1 MFIVPGNGV
10 GRRALVAAVE
20 AASRILKL
28 LISCFRTA
36 CLPGMGMEEVRGIVA
51 GGFGAGREKRFA
63 PAASLPAFYRNS
75 ASGAAL
81 FRLVLL
87 DSFG

>member
-1 MFIVPGNGV
+1 
-10 GRRALVAAVE
+10 
-20 AASRILKL
+20 
-28 LISCFRTA
+28 
-36 CLPGMGMEEVRGIVA
+36 MEEVRGIVA